1 MKIKKKNYF
10 KFNNKKIFVSL
21 KIHLMFMLKLSTIK
35 ITKKTSFSHALN
47 SYNNI
52 RFIIQKGI
60 YFKNSVR
67 INH

>member
-10 KFNNKKIFVSL
+10 KFNNKKIFASL

-35 ITKKTSFSHALN
+35 ITKKTSFSH
-47 SYNNI
+47 
-52 RFIIQKGI
+52 I